1 MTTRPFPALQDSLQ
15 RPGRRCRRLLREADL
30 SLSLSLCVISL
41 GDEPSATPGS
51 CEPLD
56 EVVTGRVLYTQAVRI
71 ATNRAKEAGGGYGV
85 REFFNALGARI
96 RLLRGG
102 T

>member
-1 MTTRPFPALQDSLQ
+1 M
-15 RPGRRCRRLLREADL
+15 
-30 SLSLSLCVISL
+30 
-41 GDEPSATPGS
+41 
-51 CEPLD
+51 D
-56 EVVTGRVLYTQAVRI
+56 EVVMGRVLYTQAVRI